1 MKISRGGMVGEG
13 GWGRGGGIALIT
25 KKPARTHG
33 AGESVRV
40 NQASCRQHAAS
51 YQKEKGI
58 GDPHPVQ

>member
-1 MKISRGGMVGEG
+1 MGEG

-40 NQASCRQHAAS
+40 HQASCRQHAAS